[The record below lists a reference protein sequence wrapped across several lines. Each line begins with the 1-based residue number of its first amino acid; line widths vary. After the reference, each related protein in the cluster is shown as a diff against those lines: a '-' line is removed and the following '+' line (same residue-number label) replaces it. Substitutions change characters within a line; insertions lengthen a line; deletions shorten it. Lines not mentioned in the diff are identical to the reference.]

1 MTQQAQRSVVAVTG
15 GMGSGKSS
23 VAAHLCKITGA
34 RSLNADTLCRELLEP
49 EAVGWL
55 AVRKA
60 FGERFFLPDQ
70 RLDRPLL
77 RKVLFEEH
85 QFRHAL
91 NALLHP
97 LVRNEI
103 ADRIEQEIGRLAG
116 AEAQSQ
122 THFVVEVPLLYE
134 AHWEHDFSRIVVAY
148 ADAEACR
155 RRIMLRDRISEAE
168 AEKAM
173 ATQMSLAHKALLAD
187 YVIDNSG
194 PWSDTC
200 LQIAHLRNLLWEG
213 VGFGRHAPEIE
224 NHHRL

>member
-1 MTQQAQRSVVAVTG
+1 MTQQAQRAVVAITG

-23 VAAHLCKITGA
+23 VAAYLCEITGA
-34 RSLNADTLCRELLEP
+34 RSLNADTLCRQLLEP
-49 EAVGWL
+49 GAAGWL

-60 FGERFFLPDQ
+60 FGERFFLTDQ

-77 RKVLFEEH
+77 RTVLFDEP
-85 QFRHAL
+85 QFRQDL

-103 ADRIEQEIGRLAG
+103 ADRIEKEGG
-116 AEAQSQ
+116 ALPEAQAR
-122 THFVVEVPLLYE
+122 FVVEVPLLYE
-134 AHWEHDFSRIVVAY
+134 AHWEHDFSQIVVAY
-148 ADAEACR
+148 ADAEACL

-187 YVIDNSG
+187 HVIDNSG
-194 PWSDTC
+194 SWPDTC
-200 LQIAHLRNLLWEG
+200 LQIAHLQHLLW
-213 VGFGRHAPEIE
+213 
-224 NHHRL
+224 

>member
-1 MTQQAQRSVVAVTG
+1 MTQQAQRAVGAITG

-23 VAAHLCKITGA
+23 VAAYLCEITGA
-34 RSLNADTLCRELLEP
+34 KSLNADTLCRQLLEP
-49 EAVGWL
+49 RAAGWL

-60 FGERFFLPDQ
+60 FGERFLLADQ
-70 RLDRPLL
+70 SIDRLLL
-77 RKVLFEEH
+77 RKILFDEP
-85 QFRHAL
+85 QFRQDL

-103 ADRIEQEIGRLAG
+103 ADLLEKEERALP
-116 AEAQSQ
+116 EAQAR
-122 THFVVEVPLLYE
+122 FVVEVPLLYE

-148 ADAEACR
+148 ADAEACL

-187 YVIDNSG
+187 HVIDNSG
-194 PWSDTC
+194 SWPDAC
-200 LQIAHLRNLLWEG
+200 LQIAHLQHLLW
-213 VGFGRHAPEIE
+213 
-224 NHHRL
+224 

>member
-1 MTQQAQRSVVAVTG
+1 MTQQAQKAVVAVTG

-23 VAAHLCKITGA
+23 VAAYLCEITGA
-34 RSLNADTLCRELLEP
+34 RSLNADTLCRELLAP
-49 EAVGWL
+49 EAAGWL
-55 AVRKA
+55 AVRTA
-60 FGERFFLPDQ
+60 FGERFFLADQ
-70 RLDRPLL
+70 HLDRPLL
-77 RKVLFEEH
+77 RRVLFEDHE
-85 QFRHAL
+85 FRQAI

-103 ADRIEQEIGRLAG
+103 ADRIEQEIGRLSA

-122 THFVVEVPLLYE
+122 TRFVVEVPLLYE

-173 ATQMSLAHKALLAD
+173 AAQMSLAHKALLAD

-194 PWSDTC
+194 PWSNTC
-200 LQIAHLRNLLWEG
+200 LQIVHLRNLLWEG